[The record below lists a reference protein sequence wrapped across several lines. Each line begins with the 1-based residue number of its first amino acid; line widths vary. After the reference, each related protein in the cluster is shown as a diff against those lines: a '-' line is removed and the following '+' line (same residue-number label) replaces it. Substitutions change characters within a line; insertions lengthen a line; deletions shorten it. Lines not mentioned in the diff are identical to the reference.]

1 MDFDLSPAQQE
12 FQARAHAF
20 AETHVRPLA
29 TQIDE
34 GNRFP
39 RALVRQA
46 GAEGLLAVTIPPEWG
61 GAGRDFVSYVLA
73 VEEIGKVSATL
84 AVIVVVTNSLV
95 VELIHQHG
103 TSEQKERWLR
113 RLARGDV
120 VGAFA
125 LSEEHAGS
133 DAANQRTVATIA
145 DGRFCIDG
153 GKVWV
158 ANAEAADVVIVIA
171 ATSLRQGERGMTAF
185 LVPMDSPGLT
195 ASSTLDSL
203 GVRGLG
209 CRHLTMR
216 RVMAGEDAVIAQ
228 RDEGF
233 KAALWA
239 LDSAR
244 VAIAAQAL
252 GVGNAALA
260 LALGHAR
267 TRQTFG
273 RPIGRYQGVQWML
286 ADMATELEAARMLTL
301 KAAALCQVQ
310 PRVSLE
316 AAMAKLQASEAAH
329 RAADKALQILA
340 SAGYQRGSD
349 VERYFRDARA
359 AEIYSG
365 TSEVLRMVIAE
376 QILGVRA
383 MQ

>member
-1 MDFDLSPAQQE
+1 MDFELSSAQQE
-12 FQARAHAF
+12 FQARARAF

-29 TQIDE
+29 AQIDE
-34 GNRFP
+34 DNRFP
-39 RALVRQA
+39 RELVHQA
-46 GAEGLLAVTIPPEWG
+46 GAEGLLAITIPADWG
-61 GAGRDFVSYVLA
+61 GAGRDFVSYALA
-73 VEEIGKVSATL
+73 MEEIGKVSATL
-84 AVIVVVTNSLV
+84 AVILVVTNSLV
-95 VELIHQHG
+95 VEFIHRHG
-103 TSEQKERWLR
+103 TTAQKERWLR
-113 RLARGDV
+113 RLARGEV

-133 DAANQRTVATIA
+133 DAANQRTVATSA
-145 DGRFCIDG
+145 SGGFCIDG

-158 ANAEAADVVIVIA
+158 ANAEAADLVILIA

-185 LVPMDSPGLT
+185 LVSMDSPGMT
-195 ASSTLDSL
+195 PSGTLDSV

-209 CRHLTMR
+209 CRHLTVR
-216 RVMAGEDAVIAQ
+216 RVVVGQDAVLAE

-260 LALGHAR
+260 LALTHAR

-340 SAGYQRGSD
+340 SAGYQRGSE

-365 TSEVLRMVIAE
+365 TSEVQRMVIAE

-383 MQ
+383 AQ

>member
-12 FQARAHAF
+12 FQARAQAF
-20 AETHVRPLA
+20 AETHVRPVA

-34 GNRFP
+34 ANRFP
-39 RALVRQA
+39 RELVRQA

-84 AVIVVVTNSLV
+84 AVILVVTNSLV
-95 VELIHQHG
+95 VDLIHQHG
-103 TSEQKERWLR
+103 TSEQKERWLKR
-113 RLARGDV
+113 VARGDA

-185 LVPMDSPGLT
+185 LIPMDSPGLT
-195 ASSTLDSL
+195 ASPTLDSL

-216 RVMAGEDAVIAQ
+216 RVMADEDAVLAQ

-244 VAIAAQAL
+244 VANCGSSAWRGECGTRAGAQSRADAADVRAANRAL
-252 GVGNAALA
+252 SRCPVDARRY
-260 LALGHAR
+260 GHR
-267 TRQTFG
+267 TR
-273 RPIGRYQGVQWML
+273 
-286 ADMATELEAARMLTL
+286 
-301 KAAALCQVQ
+301 
-310 PRVSLE
+310 
-316 AAMAKLQASEAAH
+316 
-329 RAADKALQILA
+329 
-340 SAGYQRGSD
+340 
-349 VERYFRDARA
+349 
-359 AEIYSG
+359 SG
-365 TSEVLRMVIAE
+365 TNAHVESGGALSGAAPSVSRGRDGQAA
-376 QILGVRA
+376 GVRGRA
-383 MQ
+383 SRG